1 MELRG
6 YRRVNKP
13 ICGLFSSHY
22 FIRCG
27 GESQF
32 TAAPRPARRRPLRRT
47 SRPES
52 RVCVDCDK
60 DIASLTYCCRSSSG
74 MLLSS

>member
-52 RVCVDCDK
+52 RGCAD
-60 DIASLTYCCRSSSG
+60 
-74 MLLSS
+74 